1 MEAMS
6 SVASNGAVSPV
17 RSLLDDH
24 LGIDS
29 STIPVV
35 SDAVPAYD
43 HANVQVALNRFLEV
57 DARTHRLVG
66 LTGSQRHFAAFSD
79 LLETAHMMGVRV
91 GAPDLVTLNEVCRA
105 DVPVLERAMGGA
117 ASAAFQ
123 PVSASAI
130 GFMKCTRPCALVAI
144 TASPMLCS
152 VVASG
157 P

>member
-79 LLETAHMMGVRV
+79 LLETAHMMAVRV
-91 GAPDLVTLNEVCRA
+91 GAPDLVTLPTGPTTSLACVQFGLFLIDDRGKR
-105 DVPVLERAMGGA
+105 L
-117 ASAAFQ
+117 
-123 PVSASAI
+123 AI
-130 GFMKCTRPCALVAI
+130 LMLSLIHISEPTRP
-144 TASPMLCS
+144 
-152 VVASG
+152 
-157 P
+157 